1 MPEGQSR
8 EFSAGM
14 EVRVFS
20 RRCYGVLDAP
30 GRRPALRDGPVCE
43 RFAMRRQHAVVSERS
58 RGVNATFTRKI
69 KTRFVKI
76 TGPLYGVRL
85 GLHVQLDDAQATS

>member
-1 MPEGQSR
+1 
-8 EFSAGM
+8 
-14 EVRVFS
+14 
-20 RRCYGVLDAP
+20 
-30 GRRPALRDGPVCE
+30 
-43 RFAMRRQHAVVSERS
+43 MRRQHAVVSERS